1 MEFELEETMSIGQ
14 LIGKDI
20 HNVQTEND
28 SNGAGHS
35 DAMQQSM
42 ILNSLQLVIPEPES
56 LFDFTH
62 KSQHV
67 CLMYDP
73 SRYTKEGCQDMNH
86 LESWR
91 FT

>member
-42 ILNSLQLVIPEPES
+42 ILNSLQLVIP
-56 LFDFTH
+56 
-62 KSQHV
+62 KSINV
-67 CLMYDP
+67 RD
-73 SRYTKEGCQDMNH
+73 RVII
-86 LESWR
+86 
-91 FT
+91 